1 MEPPA
6 RPRAKPANKSAL
18 RKARPPSRGSAAV
31 AFFESSLRH
40 SKGPLID
47 TPYRVTDEFAE
58 DLRLILEV
66 DGAGNP
72 VFREVLWGVPRGC
85 GKSPAAA
92 GLGLFDL
99 ARLRDR
105 PEIYLG
111 SGARDQARIVGEYA
125 RSMAANGP
133 LRDWTR
139 PVIGGVRWTGPGGGV
154 VRDVSAD
161 GGLQHG
167 KYPVRTI
174 LDEMHVFTTQKQQA
188 LFEAFQSTLHKR
200 PDSQLLGIT
209 TAGFD
214 LQTLLGE
221 WFLTMKKAPSV
232 EQTGPMGCR
241 LVAEDR
247 EAGRL
252 MIWWGAPDGAD
263 AADPAVWRAA
273 NPAPWLWPQ
282 LEGAARRYP
291 RSTFE
296 RLVLN
301 RWTASS
307 DSSIRPEAWDACAS
321 SDAATGVES
330 VLAWSASPRRDQA
343 ALVAVSTVG
352 ERVQVRLVKA
362 WADVDQ
368 GVIESELPEAVA
380 GEISFC
386 RVSCF
391 AADPLQLPEAYAAV
405 QALGVSEYR
414 GVRANR
420 AGMPQTPAFMEPATS
435 EFAAAIESGRLA
447 HDGDVELRR
456 MVLRVEAADTRRG
469 WMIARPKRS
478 GDRKPESVEGA
489 MAAAMGVYAAAQK
502 RSAPKFEV
510 WD

>member
-1 MEPPA
+1 MESPA
-6 RPRAKPANKSAL
+6 RPCAKPAAKHARVSA
-18 RKARPPSRGSAAV
+18 PSRGPQAV
-31 AFFESSLRH
+31 AFFEKRLRH
-40 SKGPLID
+40 SKGPLIG
-47 TPYRVTDEFAE
+47 TPYRVSDEFAE

-66 DGAGNP
+66 DAAGNP

-125 RSMAANGP
+125 RSMASGGP
-133 LRDWTR
+133 LKDWTR

-154 VRDVSAD
+154 IRDVSAD

-174 LDEMHVFTTQKQQA
+174 LDEMHVFTTQKQNA

-221 WFLTMKKAPSV
+221 WFLAMKKAPSV
-232 EQTGPMGCR
+232 EQTGPLGCR

-247 EAGRL
+247 DAGRL

-263 AADPAVWRAA
+263 ASDPAVWRAA

-282 LEGAARRYP
+282 LDGAARRYP

-307 DSSIRPEAWDACAS
+307 DSSIRPAAWDACLV
-321 SDAATGVES
+321 DEFERGTDV

-352 ERVQVRLVKA
+352 DRVAVRLVKGWVDA
-362 WADVDQ
+362 DQ
-368 GVIESELPEAVA
+368 GVIEAELAEAVA
-380 GEISFC
+380 DEVRTGAVAWF
-386 RVSCF
+386 V
-391 AADPLQLPEAYAAV
+391 ADPLQLPDAYAAV
-405 QALGVSEYR
+405 QAFGVSEYR

-420 AGMPQTPAFMEPATS
+420 SGMPQTPAFMEPATS
-435 EFAAAIESGRLA
+435 EFVAGIESGRVA
-447 HDGDVELRR
+447 HDGDTELRR
-456 MVLRVEAADTRRG
+456 MVLRSEATDTRRG
-469 WMIARPKRS
+469 WMLARPKRS
-478 GDRKPESVEGA
+478 GERRPESVEGA
-489 MAAAMGVYAAAQK
+489 LAAAMGVYAASQK
-502 RSAPKFEV
+502 RSAPRFEV